1 MILEKK
7 NYRTKNE
14 IIIMNMLDNSAE
26 NDQGAKI
33 QRWVVVLAKM
43 RTSEMGESESLS
55 NVVKDACL

>member
-1 MILEKK
+1 
-7 NYRTKNE
+7 
-14 IIIMNMLDNSAE
+14 MNVLDNSAE

-43 RTSEMGESESLS
+43 RTSEMRESESLS